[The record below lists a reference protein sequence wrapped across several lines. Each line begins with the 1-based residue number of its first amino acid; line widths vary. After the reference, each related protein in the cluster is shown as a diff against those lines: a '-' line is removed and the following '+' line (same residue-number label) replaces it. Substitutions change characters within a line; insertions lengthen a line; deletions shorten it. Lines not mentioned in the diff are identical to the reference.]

1 MTPFSTPFFDY
12 EALFRGGRE
21 MELAPGEELFA
32 QADQA
37 ETVYLIREGRIRI
50 GLCSQDGRS
59 LTLAELGPGEIL
71 GETALLIGGG
81 RTANA
86 VAVTKARLVGLKKEE
101 FLRTIAARPEAAL
114 SLIMTLARRLR
125 EADRRIEELSFMG
138 IKERLRSLYYRLKEE
153 GRWDLLHGATHQ
165 EIAEMIGAARESVSR
180 ALAELRREGIWCR

>member
-1 MTPFSTPFFDY
+1 MKEPSPSSPGF
-12 EALFRGGRE
+12 EALFADGFAI
-21 MELAPGEELFA
+21 ELAPGARVFFQAEE
-32 QADQA
+32 A
-37 ETVYLIREGRIRI
+37 ETVYLIREGRIRVS
-50 GLCSQDGRS
+50 LESPDGRS

-71 GETALLIGGG
+71 GETALFVGGG

-86 VAVTKARLVGLKKEE
+86 VAVTKARLLGLKKEE
-101 FLRTIAARPEAAL
+101 FLRAIAALPEAAFA
-114 SLIMTLARRLR
+114 LIMTLARRLR

-180 ALAELRREGIWCR
+180 ALAELRQEGIWCR